1 MIDFESYE
9 EFKLEDVAEFERA
22 RQGHIYPRGASTIQI
37 SATRGQVDF
46 LFVDREVHSKE
57 VVIIPQSG
65 INQKYFNIVLRKN
78 IEQFIAKYATGINI
92 QEHEIGNFPIQLH
105 NQETQK
111 AMVKMFNLLDDKM
124 QETQEQIDELQ
135 QMKKTML
142 NQMMV

>member
-22 RQGHIYPRGASTIQI
+22 KQGHIYPRGTSTIQI
-37 SATRGQVDF
+37 SATRGQVNF
-46 LFVDREVHSKE
+46 LFVDRAVHAKE
-57 VVIIPQSG
+57 VVIIPQAG
-65 INQKYFNIVLRKN
+65 ISQKYFNIVLQKN
-78 IEQFIAKYATGINI
+78 IQQFMAKYATGINV

-111 AMVKMFNLLDDKM
+111 AMVKMFDFLDDKM